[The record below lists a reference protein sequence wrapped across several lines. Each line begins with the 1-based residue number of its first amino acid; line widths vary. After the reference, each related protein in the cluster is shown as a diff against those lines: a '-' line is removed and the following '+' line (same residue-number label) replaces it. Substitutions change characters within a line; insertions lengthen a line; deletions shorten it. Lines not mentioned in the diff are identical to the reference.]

1 MRRRTAFT
9 ITELL
14 VVMALIVFIMYILA
28 EAFSAGS
35 TAFRN
40 LKDLSPMGRIGTESE
55 VSAAI
60 VFLLSE
66 AAGFIS
72 GATLRVDGAVPMTRP
87 SRPLPKHKQPAPA
100 FDGFPLAETPKVL
113 RD

>member
-1 MRRRTAFT
+1 MDKYPAQMRDH
-9 ITELL
+9 I
-14 VVMALIVFIMYILA
+14 
-28 EAFSAGS
+28 
-35 TAFRN
+35 RN
-40 LKDLSPMGRIGTESE
+40 LKDVSPMGRIGTESE

-66 AAGFIS
+66 AAAFIS
-72 GATLRVDGAVPMTRP
+72 GATLRVDGAVPTTRP

-100 FDGFPLAETPKVL
+100 FNGFPLAEMPKVL